1 MDAAAVREA
10 SIRAVPSVL
19 RQQRMLEALDVKL
32 NKQVDRLDERLE
44 RRAREKR
51 RARLQEI
58 GQSHSSGMAMQAHGG
73 GGGGPPP
80 GGVPTRQRSPE
91 RGERRHSRRGSAEE
105 RELRE
110 SLKQ

>member
-1 MDAAAVREA
+1 MIPQRRVAGTGVNAR
-10 SIRAVPSVL
+10 
-19 RQQRMLEALDVKL
+19 RMLEALDVKL

-58 GQSHSSGMAMQAHGG
+58 GQSHSSGMTMQAHGG
-73 GGGGPPP
+73 GGPPP
-80 GGVPTRQRSPE
+80 SGVPTRQRSPE